1 MKVAKDL
8 HSTID
13 DMEEDISSIL
23 DFTYILIGL
32 TEGNEIEPVHDLIL
46 LHGHSL
52 RKRWDEARLASGRLA
67 TS

>member
-13 DMEEDISSIL
+13 DMEDDISSIL

-32 TEGNEIEPVHDLIL
+32 TEGNEIEPVHVPGIHRMLDLIL

-52 RKRWDEARLASGRLA
+52 RKR
-67 TS
+67 